1 MALLNLENRNVVITG
16 GTSGIG
22 LAVARM
28 AKEAGANVWGVGRS
42 EKRVQSAGEAVP
54 GAQFRSLDTHDTDG
68 MVALFTEIGD
78 VHHVVA
84 NATGANRTMAPFLE
98 QSQEQFQEAF
108 DKFWGYC
115 KVIRAAAP
123 QLADD
128 ASITLTSGVPARKCG
143 PNQIALSCVGSAVEA
158 LTRALAFEL
167 APRRVNV
174 VSPGIIN
181 TGMFDRFGDNRD
193 QVLEGMGKNYP
204 LGRVGHSDEVA
215 GAIIHTMTNGYMTG
229 ATLDVDGGALLP

>member
-42 EKRVQSAGEAVP
+42 EERVQSAGEAVP

-68 MVALFTEIGD
+68 LVALFTEIGD

-115 KVIRAAAP
+115 KVIRAAAS

-204 LGRVGHSDEVA
+204 LGRVGHSEEVA

>member
-1 MALLNLENRNVVITG
+1 MTMLNLAGRNVVITG

-28 AKEAGANVWGVGRS
+28 AAEVGANVWGVGRS
-42 EKRVQSAGEAVP
+42 QERVTSAGKAVP
-54 GAQFRSLDTHDTDG
+54 GANFRSLDTHNTDG
-68 MVALFTEIGD
+68 LVALFMEIGD

-98 QSQEQFQEAF
+98 QTQEQFQEAF

-123 QLADD
+123 HLSDD
-128 ASITLTSGVPARKCG
+128 ATITLTSGVPARKCG

-158 LTRALAFEL
+158 LTRALAFEI
-167 APRRVNV
+167 APKRVNV
-174 VSPGIIN
+174 VSPGIID
-181 TGMFDRFGDNRD
+181 TGMFDRFGDNRAE
-193 QVLEGMGKNYP
+193 VLEGMGQNYP
-204 LGRVGHSDEVA
+204 MGRVGHADEVA

>member
-42 EKRVQSAGEAVP
+42 EERVQSAGEAVP

-167 APRRVNV
+167 APRCVNV

>member
-1 MALLNLENRNVVITG
+1 MTPLNLENRNVVITG

-42 EKRVQSAGEAVP
+42 EERVQSAGEAVP

-68 MVALFTEIGD
+68 LVALFTEIGD

-115 KVIRAAAP
+115 IVIRAAAT

-128 ASITLTSGVPARKCG
+128 ASISLTSGVPARKCG

-174 VSPGIIN
+174 VSPGMIN

-193 QVLEGMGKNYP
+193 QVLAGMGKNYP